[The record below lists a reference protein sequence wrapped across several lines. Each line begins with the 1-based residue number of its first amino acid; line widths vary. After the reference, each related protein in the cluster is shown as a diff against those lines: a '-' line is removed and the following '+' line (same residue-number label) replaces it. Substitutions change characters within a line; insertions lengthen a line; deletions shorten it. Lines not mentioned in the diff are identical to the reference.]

1 MARILFVQN
10 FWFEFL
16 GTMVLSSVLKK
27 QGHRVDLIIENNPGK
42 IADHVQR
49 TSPDIVGAYTVSG
62 SHNWV
67 IDAMHAAR
75 SAQKV
80 LTIAGGPH
88 PTFFPDFVQNDAI
101 DAVCIGEGEYPL
113 LELADRIDTGRD
125 PSDIDNLWIK
135 TGGSLHQNPVRPLID
150 DLDTLP
156 EPDRDLYY
164 SQYKILRNSP
174 SKHFITGRGCPFNC
188 TFCSNKA
195 YKELYAG
202 RGPMVRQPS
211 PEKICREIRHVQ
223 SNYPLRSVRFDDEVF
238 LLDSDWLLAF
248 LDRYKTEIDLPFS
261 CLIRA
266 DVATPRMI
274 EAMKRAGC
282 YIAYFGIES
291 GNDYIRNQILGKNVD
306 RQQIIDTARLLRK
319 YKIKIGTFNMVGMPG
334 ETFENAWETVQ
345 LNQIIRSDYPWCSII
360 QPYPGTELEEFARK
374 TGVLDATYGVDDL
387 NQSYFN
393 NTVIQNPDSR
403 ALVVL
408 QKLFYIAVR
417 YPFLGPLIRRTAL
430 KNTDNWLTRSLFNLT
445 YAWRYSKTYKMP
457 FHELFKRALLWKKNY

>member
-1 MARILFVQN
+1 TA
-10 FWFEFL
+10 
-16 GTMVLSSVLKK
+16 
-27 QGHRVDLIIENNPGK
+27 
-42 IADHVQR
+42 
-49 TSPDIVGAYTVSG
+49 PDIVGAYTVSG

-67 IDAMHAAR
+67 LESMQAAR
-75 SAQKV
+75 RARNV
-80 LTIAGGPH
+80 FTIAGGPH
-88 PTFFPDFVQNDAI
+88 PTYFPDFVRHDAL

-113 LELADRIDTGRD
+113 QELADRIDSRED
-125 PSDIDNLWIK
+125 PSSIRNLWIK
-135 TGGSLHQNPVRPLID
+135 TGGTIHRNPLRPLIANLD
-150 DLDTLP
+150 DLP
-156 EPDRDLYY
+156 GPDRALYY
-164 SQYKILRNSP
+164 DRYKLLRNSP

-195 YKELYAG
+195 YKELYRG

-211 PEKICREIRHVQ
+211 PEKVCTEIRSVKSQ
-223 SNYPLRSVRFDDEVF
+223 YPLRSVRFDDEVF
-238 LLDSDWLLAF
+238 LLDNPWLLEF
-248 LDRYKTEIDLPFS
+248 LDRYKTEIALPFS

-266 DVATPRMI
+266 DTATPEMI
-274 EAMKRAGC
+274 AAMKDAGC

-306 RQQIIDTARLLRK
+306 RQQIIDTARMLRHHR
-319 YKIKIGTFNMVGMPG
+319 IKIGTFNMVGMPG

-360 QPYPGTELEEFARK
+360 QPYPGTELEAFARK
-374 TGVLDATYGVDDL
+374 IGVLDASYGVDDL

-393 NTVIQNPDSR
+393 NTVIQNPDSE

-417 YPFLGPLIRRTAL
+417 FPSLGPLIRRAARRHA
-430 KNTDNWLTRSLFNLT
+430 NNGLTRTLFNLT

-457 FHELFKRALLWKKNY
+457 FHELFKRALLWKDNY